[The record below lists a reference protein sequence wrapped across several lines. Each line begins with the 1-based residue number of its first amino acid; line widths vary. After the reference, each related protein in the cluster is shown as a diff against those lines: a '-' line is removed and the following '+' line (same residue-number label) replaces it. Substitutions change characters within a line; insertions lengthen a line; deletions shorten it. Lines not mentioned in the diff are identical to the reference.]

1 MTSFTLKIIAMI
13 SMFCDH
19 VSYAIF
25 GHFSILNLIGR
36 IAFPIF
42 AFQISEG
49 FTHTRNIKKYLA
61 RLGVFALISQV
72 PFSLFL
78 HKFANS
84 NSLSLNVFFT
94 LFLGLLSICLFD
106 YMIKLFEKNKISK
119 ANDIKSENSN
129 KLKKENESYL
139 GYIFGLIIV
148 ILIASVAELLHTD
161 YGAWGV
167 ILVFAFYIFKDNRVL
182 KITSFAL
189 LVILKYG
196 KQIVQTNFNTISI
209 LLFIA
214 TLLPILFIDLYN
226 GKQGKKIKYLLYWFY
241 PIHLLALYLIF

>member
-1 MTSFTLKIIAMI
+1 MTSFALKIIAII

-19 VSYAIF
+19 LNYAIL

-49 FTHTRNIKKYLA
+49 FIHTKNVKKYLL
-61 RLGVFALISQV
+61 RLGIFALISQV

-78 HKFANS
+78 HKFINS
-84 NSLSLNVFFT
+84 NSFSLNVFFT
-94 LFLGLLSICLFD
+94 LFLGLLSIYLYD
-106 YMIKLFEKNKISK
+106 YIIKIFENYYVQNTKNIKMSK
-119 ANDIKSENSN
+119 AKN
-129 KLKKENESYL
+129 
-139 GYIFGLIIV
+139 YIAYILGLIIV
-148 ILIASVAELLHTD
+148 FLVASLAQILHTD

-167 ILVFAFYIFKDNRVL
+167 ILVFVFYLFKDKRVL
-182 KITSFAL
+182 KIISFFL
-189 LVILKYG
+189 LVLLKYSE
-196 KQIVQTNFNTISI
+196 QIIQSNFNHIYF

-214 TLLPILFIDLYN
+214 TLLPIFFIDLYN

-241 PIHLLALYLIF
+241 PLHLLALYLIF

>member
-1 MTSFTLKIIAMI
+1 MTSFALKIIAMI

-19 VSYAIF
+19 LNYAIL

-49 FTHTRNIKKYLA
+49 FTHTKNVKKYLL
-61 RLGVFALISQV
+61 RLGIFALISQV

-78 HKFANS
+78 HKFTNI

-94 LFLGLLSICLFD
+94 LFLGLLSISLYD
-106 YMIKLFEKNKISK
+106 YVLKLFKQPYNEKSNIQQNIKTNSK
-119 ANDIKSENSN
+119 NFIGM
-129 KLKKENESYL
+129 LL
-139 GYIFGLIIV
+139 GLIIA
-148 ILIASVAELLHTD
+148 LLMASIAQFICTD

-167 ILVFAFYIFKDNRVL
+167 LLVFTFYLFRNNRVL
-182 KITSFAL
+182 KIISFIL
-189 LVILKYG
+189 LVILKYLCLL
-196 KQIVQTNFNTISI
+196 ISSNFYYIT
-209 LLFIA
+209 LLLTIA
-214 TLLPILFIDLYN
+214 TMLPIFFIDLYN

-241 PIHLLALYLIF
+241 PLHLLALYLIF